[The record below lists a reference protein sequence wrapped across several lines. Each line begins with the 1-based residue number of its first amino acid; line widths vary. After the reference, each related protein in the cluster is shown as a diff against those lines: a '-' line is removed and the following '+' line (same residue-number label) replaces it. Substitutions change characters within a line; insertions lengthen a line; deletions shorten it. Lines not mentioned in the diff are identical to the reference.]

1 MSIGSGESRQ
11 IMKTIASCA
20 LAISLSM
27 LAGAFQSLAATIPA
41 GTVLVVRSL
50 QTITSVDVPGTP
62 FPTRLEHNIVVNGK
76 VVVPAGTHFSGKVI
90 TSRRLHHSQDKLTV
104 DLTGIQTN
112 GHTIPITTTGA
123 QFLYNFS
130 TTRGVPVTRSGYA
143 VAAGKQVH
151 FQLARP
157 VVL

>member
-1 MSIGSGESRQ
+1 
-11 IMKTIASCA
+11 MKTTAPCLLAVCLGLIAGTS
-20 LAISLSM
+20 
-27 LAGAFQSLAATIPA
+27 QSSGATIPA

-50 QTITSVDVPGTP
+50 HTITSVDVVGTP
-62 FPTRLEHNIVVNGK
+62 FPVRLMNSLTVNGK
-76 VVVPAGTHFSGKVI
+76 VVVPAGTQLSGKVV
-90 TSRRLHHSQDKLTV
+90 TSRRLHHSNDKLTV
-104 DLTGIQTN
+104 DLTGIQLN
-112 GHTIPITTTGA
+112 GRTIPITTTGA

-130 TTRGVPVTRSGYA
+130 TTRDVPVTRAGYA

>member
-1 MSIGSGESRQ
+1 
-11 IMKTIASCA
+11 MKTIASCL
-20 LAISLSM
+20 LAISVCLV
-27 LAGAFQSLAATIPA
+27 AGTSRSLGATIPA

-50 QTITSVDVPGTP
+50 QTITSVDVVGTP
-62 FPTRLEHNIVVNGK
+62 FPVSLVHNVTVNGK
-76 VVVPAGTHFSGKVI
+76 VVLPAGTHISGKVV
-90 TSRRLHHSQDKLTV
+90 TSRRLHHSKDKLTV
-104 DLTGIQTN
+104 DLTGIQLN
-112 GHTIPITTTGA
+112 GRTIPITTTGA

-143 VAAGKQVH
+143 VAAGKQIH